1 MRKIKVL
8 QFLSTAYPGGTELS
22 LLSLVGK
29 MDREK
34 FETEVC
40 FFYSEGPL
48 SNSFSWQASKVYHL
62 GFGRLNILRVMVRLY
77 KILKDGRYDLI
88 HIYGLKANIAG
99 RIMGRLA
106 GCRNIVTGLRSIY
119 PGNKKSR
126 LHLFLDRLT
135 LPLVKLYISNSRC
148 GVNFL
153 VKSGYPKAIFKVVHS
168 GIDPEKFCIKRG
180 KIEGKCPVIISIG
193 RLEKVK
199 DHRTLLS
206 ALSILAKKGLDF
218 SCLLVG
224 DGSLKREL
232 VELSHRLGLDGKCH
246 FLGTRDD
253 IPELLS
259 ISDIFVFSSLFEGLP
274 RAIMEA
280 MAASLP
286 VVATDVGGVSELVG
300 DGVTGI
306 LVPPGDGEA
315 MASGIQKLLQ
325 DSDLRERMGASGL
338 KKIKEEFSFDEM
350 ADRIEK
356 IYIQLALKSSPR
368 STVHSPQF

>member
-1 MRKIKVL
+1 MKKVKVL
-8 QFLSTAYPGGTELS
+8 QFLSTAYQGGTELS
-22 LLSLVGK
+22 LLSLVSK

-48 SNSFSWQASKVYHL
+48 TNSFSLQAVKVYHL

-99 RIMGRLA
+99 RIIGRLA

-135 LPLVKLYISNSRC
+135 LPLVKLYISNSRR
-148 GVNFL
+148 GVEFL
-153 VKSGYPKAIFKVVHS
+153 VKSGYPEAIFKVVHS
-168 GIDPEKFCIKRG
+168 GIDPERFCIKRG
-180 KIEGKCPVIISIG
+180 KIEGRCPVIISIG

-199 DHRTLLS
+199 DHKTLLS
-206 ALSILAKKGLDF
+206 ALHILDKKGLDF

-224 DGSLKREL
+224 DGSLKKEL
-232 VELSHRLGLDGKCH
+232 VEFSHGLGLAERIS
-246 FLGTRDD
+246 FLGLRQD

-259 ISDIFVFSSLFEGLP
+259 VSDIFVLSSLFEGLP

-286 VVATDVGGVSELVG
+286 VVATDVGGISELVE

-306 LVPPGDGEA
+306 LVPPGDCEA
-315 MASGIQKLLQ
+315 MASGIKNLLQ

-338 KKIKEEFSFDEM
+338 KKIKEEFSFEEM
-350 ADRIEK
+350 VHQMEK
-356 IYIQLALKSSPR
+356 IYTQIALTS
-368 STVHSPQF
+368 